1 MRVVIGSTSLES
13 SLEERKCTG
22 SFSRA
27 LREAHFYF
35 ESRRPRRRRRR
46 RRELAPFI
54 DFVSRTHT
62 RTKEFNHELV
72 SGQRGRERRE
82 REGER
87 EGEGKKGHAANALL
101 SGREPSSSRS
111 RQDATD
117 S

>member
-1 MRVVIGSTSLES
+1 VRVVIGSTSLES

-46 RRELAPFI
+46 ELAPFI

-62 RTKEFNHELV
+62 QTKEFNHELV
-72 SGQRGRERRE
+72 SGQRGRER
-82 REGER
+82 GER
-87 EGEGKKGHAANALL
+87 RGEGEGKKGHAANALL